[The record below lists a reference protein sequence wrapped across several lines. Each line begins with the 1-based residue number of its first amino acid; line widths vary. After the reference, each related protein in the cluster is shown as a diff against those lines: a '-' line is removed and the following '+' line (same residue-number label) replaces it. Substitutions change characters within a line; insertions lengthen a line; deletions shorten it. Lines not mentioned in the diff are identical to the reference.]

1 MPAYD
6 DSSVMLVRE
15 MLLIVLK
22 IGAPILVAG
31 MAVGLLISIVQSVT
45 SIQDQTLTIVP
56 KLTVMVIA
64 AALLIPWI
72 IQRLI
77 DYAAAMLTFS
87 Q

>member
-6 DSSVMLVRE
+6 DSAVLLVRE

-31 MAVGLLISIVQSVT
+31 MAIGLLISIVQSVT

-64 AALLIPWI
+64 AAILIPWI
-72 IQRLI
+72 IQRLV

-87 Q
+87 H